1 MRWFRSWK
9 RKPSMDRLIVSWSG
23 QVFSYLQAELG
34 SDGNYTV
41 SRAGVLQQGSETVQ
55 EFQDQLRALNLQ
67 AGELHI
73 MLRPE
78 QYQLLQID
86 LPAVPPEELRAA
98 ARYQIKDM
106 VDAHLDDVT
115 IDVMRLGESPQKGGD
130 HLYVVVAP
138 NAVVREMTD
147 LALALRW
154 PLTVID
160 IQDVAQRNLQSA
172 MAQRAG
178 IGGAANAALMVVSEH
193 QALLTI
199 SANGEL
205 YYSRR
210 LDLPDGFLQM
220 NWSEGV
226 EIFQEEASE
235 YVPVAAYEPDYSGST
250 SVDYSDSV
258 AGFLTAGRGQLD
270 RERAQRF
277 VVEVQRSLDLWDRSW
292 AALPLSGARVYAATR
307 SLDLSAWLSQETG
320 QSVGIIDLADSQPA
334 LQALALSDQI
344 LCLPLLGTLMRSQP
358 ALA

>member
-1 MRWFRSWK
+1 MRWFGSWQ

-23 QVFSYLQAELG
+23 QVFSYVQAELG
-34 SDGNYTV
+34 TDKRYV
-41 SRAGVLQQGSETVQ
+41 ISRAGVLQQGSETVL
-55 EFQDQLRALNLQ
+55 EFQEKLQALNLQ
-67 AGELHI
+67 AGELHV

-106 VDAHLDDVT
+106 VDAHLDDLT
-115 IDVMRLGESPQKGGD
+115 IDVMRLGESHQKGGD
-130 HLYVVVAP
+130 HLYVVAAP
-138 NAVVREMTD
+138 NAVVREMTE
-147 LALALRW
+147 LAQTQHW

-160 IQDVAQRNLQSA
+160 IQEIAHRNLQSLV
-172 MAQRAG
+172 AQNAG
-178 IGGAANAALMVVSEH
+178 VGAAATAALMVISDQ

-226 EIFQEEASE
+226 EIFPGDAQE
-235 YVPVAAYEPDYSGST
+235 YVPVAPYEPDYSGST
-250 SVDYSDSV
+250 SVDYSDSI
-258 AGFLTAGRGQLD
+258 AGFLTAGNGQLD

-277 VVEVQRSLDLWDRSW
+277 LVEVQRSLDLWDRNW
-292 AALPLSGARVYAATR
+292 AALPLSGVRVYAGTR
-307 SLDLSAWLSQETG
+307 SLDLAAWLSQATG
-320 QSVGIIDLADSQPA
+320 QTVGVIDLADGHPA
-334 LQALALSDQI
+334 LQILPLMDQI
-344 LCLPLLGTLMRSQP
+344 MCLPLLGTLMRSQ
-358 ALA
+358 AEIS